1 MNAVIYA
8 RYSSHGQ
15 TEQSI
20 EGQLRDNH
28 AWADQHGITVIDE
41 YIDRALTGTKDQRP
55 DFQRMIEDAAKRQF
69 EMVIVWKLDRFARNR
84 YDSAIY
90 KAKLKK
96 YGVKVVSV
104 KENITDSPEGIILE
118 GLLESM
124 AEYYSANLSQNIRR
138 GQRES
143 MAKGTWCGGKVPY
156 GYRAENKKLV
166 IDPKEAEV
174 VRYVFDQYAQG
185 YPKTDIAAELNRRGI
200 PSRNGKPFTI
210 NSFTRLLSNPAYLG
224 QFTYNG
230 EAIPG
235 LSERIIEDDTF
246 AKVQKRIKQNAKAP
260 AANKAKVDYLLQGK
274 VFCGHCGTSMIGESG
289 RSKTGN
295 VYNYY
300 TCATRKRKHLCNKS
314 NERKDFIEWYI
325 VEQTVQYVLT
335 PARAS
340 RVAKAVVQEYKKEF
354 SDSRIS
360 DLESALKQIDRE
372 LDKLVDAI
380 VDSPKVAHEKFYARM
395 EKLEAQKADLE
406 SDLARL
412 RVAQDIQL
420 TEAEVK
426 AWLKKFCGGDPMDDG
441 FKKRIIDVFINS
453 VYLYDDR
460 IVVFYNIRGGKQ
472 VSYIDLINSSDLPS
486 GDPPPESSDLK
497 GYAPPQSSKSEPYY
511 VFINGVFGCI
521 FRKMQDED

>member
-28 AWADQHGITVIDE
+28 AWAEQHGITVIAE

-174 VRYVFDQYAQG
+174 VRYVFEQYAQG
-185 YPKTDIAAELNRRGI
+185 IPKKEIVEDLNKRGI
-200 PSRNGKPFTI
+200 GSRKGKTFTI
-210 NSFTRLLSNPAYLG
+210 NTFTRVLSNPAYIG

-230 EAIPG
+230 EVIPG
-235 LSERIIEDDTF
+235 LSERIIDNEIFD
-246 AKVQKRIKQNAKAP
+246 KVQQRIKRNAHAP
-260 AANKAKVDYLLQGK
+260 AANKAKVDYMLQGK
-274 VFCGHCGTSMIGESG
+274 VYCGHCGAAMIGESG
-289 RSKTGN
+289 KSKTGA

-300 TCATRKRKHLCNKS
+300 TCVNRKRKHICSKK

-325 VEQTVQYVLT
+325 VEQTIQYVLT
-335 PARAS
+335 PTRAS
-340 RVAKAVVQEYKKEF
+340 RIAKAVVQEYKKEF
-354 SDSRIS
+354 SDSRID
-360 DLESALKQIDRE
+360 DLDGALKQIDRE
-372 LDKLVDAI
+372 LEKLVDAI
-380 VDSPKVAHEKFYARM
+380 VDSPKVAHAKIYARM
-395 EKLEAQKADLE
+395 ETLEAQKSE
-406 SDLARL
+406 MEIELARL
-412 RVAQDIQL
+412 RVAQGIQL

-426 AWLKKFCGGDPMDDG
+426 AWLKQFCGGDPMDES
-441 FKKRIIDVFINS
+441 FRKRIIDVFINS

-472 VSYIDLINSSDLPS
+472 VSYIDLINSADLPASDPTPENSDLN
-486 GDPPPESSDLK
+486 
-497 GYAPPQSSKSEPYY
+497 GYAPPQNSNHQPVVVFCLLKSGSRTDHE
-511 VFINGVFGCI
+511 
-521 FRKMQDED
+521 